1 MGTQASPIGLRV
13 CQCPAV
19 YTLADVAEK
28 LLLAETTRLMC
39 HPTSREVKGMALSI
53 ATLKTMIREY
63 HGFDLSDE
71 ELERIRPELE
81 SYLAEAERLHELNLA
96 DVMSARLLHADEGGQ
111 S

>member
-1 MGTQASPIGLRV
+1 MT
-13 CQCPAV
+13 
-19 YTLADVAEK
+19 
-28 LLLAETTRLMC
+28 
-39 HPTSREVKGMALSI
+39 LSI
-53 ATLKTMIREY
+53 ATLKTMIHEY

-81 SYLAEAERLHELNLA
+81 SYLAEAERLYELNLA